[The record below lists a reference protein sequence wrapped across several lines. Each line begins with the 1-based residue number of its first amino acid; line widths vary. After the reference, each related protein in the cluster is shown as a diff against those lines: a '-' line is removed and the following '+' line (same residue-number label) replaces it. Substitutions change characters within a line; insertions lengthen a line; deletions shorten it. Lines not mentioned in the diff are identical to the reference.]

1 MKTDC
6 RKIKLYSSSCHLNF
20 YLDRSHDAVIFA
32 ILPMIQLVPFFP
44 YQRWKDIVTSKNSQ
58 IFEKRRF
65 LLTSYILDE
74 LMVEFSHRRN
84 RNEYLFEDNPEFYL
98 YFGMFFLC
106 ALLIITW
113 SYFECTDSESVTKDG
128 FQINAGI

>member
-1 MKTDC
+1 MAGHGPKT
-6 RKIKLYSSSCHLNF
+6 
-20 YLDRSHDAVIFA
+20 
-32 ILPMIQLVPFFP
+32 
-44 YQRWKDIVTSKNSQ
+44 TQ
-58 IFEKRRF
+58 IFEMRRF

>member
-1 MKTDC
+1 MLNKMAENISNNLG
-6 RKIKLYSSSCHLNF
+6 IKSETCHLKSS
-20 YLDRSHDAVIFA
+20 RIA
-32 ILPMIQLVPFFP
+32 
-44 YQRWKDIVTSKNSQ
+44 KNW
-58 IFEKRRF
+58 
-65 LLTSYILDE
+65 LTIYNSDE

-113 SYFECTDSESVTKDG
+113 SYFECTDSESVTKAG
-128 FQINAGI
+128 F

>member
-1 MKTDC
+1 
-6 RKIKLYSSSCHLNF
+6 
-20 YLDRSHDAVIFA
+20 
-32 ILPMIQLVPFFP
+32 MI
-44 YQRWKDIVTSKNSQ
+44 
-58 IFEKRRF
+58 
-65 LLTSYILDE
+65 YISDE

-113 SYFECTDSESVTKDG
+113 SYFECTDTESVTKAG
-128 FQINAGI
+128 FQIVTFWWALYLCEFEKSAQKFWLEKVNYKIVSIWKSFWA

>member
-1 MKTDC
+1 MLNKMAE
-6 RKIKLYSSSCHLNF
+6 KKFKNSSNLGIKSESCHLKISRIAKNW
-20 YLDRSHDAVIFA
+20 LMIF
-32 ILPMIQLVPFFP
+32 I
-44 YQRWKDIVTSKNSQ
+44 S
-58 IFEKRRF
+58 
-65 LLTSYILDE
+65 DE

-113 SYFECTDSESVTKDG
+113 SYFECTDSESVTKAG
-128 FQINAGI
+128 F